1 MKLLEGRLINVSNR
15 LPVEIKNRSGH
26 PRLSRSSGGL
36 ATALDSVWRGQHGVW
51 IGWAGAGADSSA
63 ADALLQK
70 AAHGRPCTFKPVAI
84 SREEVS
90 KFYAGFA
97 NEIIWPLF
105 HDMPSR
111 CDFDPE
117 NWEVYQRV
125 NRRFAQATAEIATAK
140 DVIWAHD
147 YHLMLMGRYLRE
159 AGSLAPAGFFLHI
172 PFPSPDMFEKL
183 PWRKSILRS
192 LLQYNLIGFQAD
204 RDRFNFLSCLERILP
219 EAAVS
224 RDETNHLDNGAVS
237 VVLDG
242 HRTTIGTFPISIS
255 FEEFAGHAASRQVEA
270 GAKQLRHELTHRFL
284 VLGVDRMDY
293 TKGIPERLKAFRILL
308 RRFPELRQRVTLLQ
322 VVVPSREEIFNYKE
336 LRREV
341 ELLVSQINGEFT
353 ESGWVPIHYMH
364 RSLTRR
370 QLLTYYRAADIL
382 LVTSLKDGM
391 NLVAKE
397 FCAAQVDECG
407 VVILSEFTGAAAEL
421 QHGALVINPYDLTAM
436 AEAIH
441 RACVM
446 PVEEKRSRMRLLRG
460 VVRTH
465 NVQAWADSFLSAVLA
480 SGRGVE
486 PRGVELPGREPQGR
500 EPQQVET
507 RAEAVSPAEPSVLNA
522 LSFRPAPKNTLSFRT
537 AAGGEEPAFLPAPPR
552 VKRPVKDARA

>member
-51 IGWAGAGADSSA
+51 IGWAGAGGDS
-63 ADALLQK
+63 ADADTLLQK
-70 AAHGRPCTFKPVAI
+70 AAHGRSYTFKPVAI
-84 SREEVS
+84 SREEVAKYYS
-90 KFYAGFA
+90 GFA

-117 NWEVYQRV
+117 CWEVYQRV

-159 AGSLAPAGFFLHI
+159 AGSQAHAGFFLHI

-192 LLQYNLIGFQAD
+192 LLQYHLLGFQAD
-204 RDRFNFLSCLERILP
+204 RDRRNFLGCLERILP
-219 EAAVS
+219 EAIVS
-224 RDETNHLDNGAVS
+224 RGDSEDS
-237 VVLDG
+237 VALDG

-255 FEEFAGHAASRQVEA
+255 FEEFASHAASRQVEA
-270 GAKQLRHELTHRFL
+270 AVTQLRHELAHKCL

-308 RRFPELRQRVTLLQ
+308 RRFPELRQRVTLMQ

-370 QLLTYYRAADIL
+370 QLLTYYRAADTM

-407 VVILSEFTGAAAEL
+407 VVVLSEFTGAAAEL
-421 QHGALVINPYDLTAM
+421 QEGALVINPYDLTAM

-446 PVEEKRSRMRLLRG
+446 PVEEKRSRMRLLRD

-465 NVQAWADSFLSAVLA
+465 NVQTWADAFLSAVITA
-480 SGRGVE
+480 DPRAEPGMESGAGPGVAGVE
-486 PRGVELPGREPQGR
+486 VASTVE
-500 EPQQVET
+500 
-507 RAEAVSPAEPSVLNA
+507 PALLHA
-522 LSFRPAPKNTLSFRT
+522 LSLRNAAPKNALSFRT
-537 AAGGEEPAFLPAPPR
+537 AAGGEEPAFLPAPLR
-552 VKRPVKDARA
+552 VKRPTKDVRI

>member
-1 MKLLEGRLINVSNR
+1 MKLLEGQLINVSNR
-15 LPVEIKNRSGH
+15 LPVEIKTRSGH

-51 IGWAGAGADSSA
+51 IGWAGAGADSPA

-70 AAHGRPCTFKPVAI
+70 AAHGRPYTFKPVAI
-84 SREEVS
+84 SREEIS
-90 KFYAGFA
+90 RYYSGFA

-105 HDMPSR
+105 HDMSSR

-125 NRRFAQATAEIATAK
+125 NRRFAQATAEIATVK

-159 AGSLAPAGFFLHI
+159 AGSPARAGFFLHI

-192 LLQYNLIGFQAD
+192 LLQYHLLGFQAD
-204 RDRFNFLSCLERILP
+204 RDRYNFLSCLERILP
-219 EAAVS
+219 EASVD
-224 RDETNHLDNGAVS
+224 RGELDQGAVS
-237 VVLDG
+237 VALDG
-242 HRTTIGTFPISIS
+242 HRTAVGTFPISIS
-255 FEEFAGHAASRQVEA
+255 FEEFASHAASHQVETA
-270 GAKQLRHELTHRFL
+270 AKQLRHELTQRFL

-308 RRFPELRQRVTLLQ
+308 RRFPELRQRVTLMQ

-407 VVILSEFTGAAAEL
+407 VVVLSEFTGAAAEL

-446 PVEEKRSRMRLLRG
+446 PVEEKRSRMRLLRD

-465 NVQAWADSFLSAVLA
+465 NVQTWADAFLSAVITA
-480 SGRGVE
+480 DHGME
-486 PRGVELPGREPQGR
+486 PGGMERQLEH
-500 EPQQVET
+500 
-507 RAEAVSPAEPSVLNA
+507 RAEAASAAEPSLLKALSFRTAAPKNA
-522 LSFRPAPKNTLSFRT
+522 LSFRTVAPKNEVSFRSS
-537 AAGGEEPAFLPAPPR
+537 AGGEEPAFLPAPPR
-552 VKRPVKDARA
+552 VKRSTKDVRV